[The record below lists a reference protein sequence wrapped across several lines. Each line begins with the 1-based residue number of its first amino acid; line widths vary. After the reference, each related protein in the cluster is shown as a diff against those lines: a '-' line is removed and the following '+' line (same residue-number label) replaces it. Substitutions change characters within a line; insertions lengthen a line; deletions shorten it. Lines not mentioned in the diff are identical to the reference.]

1 MKLYLKECKKITASI
16 IFYLFIAI
24 LIFSWFQN
32 FRGVTQTE
40 INWANGIEPADIGF
54 ERPLLSKPSE
64 KDDYFGSKVSE
75 DNPEAIMTGVTR
87 ALLSEYEANS
97 YATYPLGYYKAIT
110 LSGDEQKQVLGILC
124 EITGLTEEELKNLP
138 DDYFP
143 AVTGTIISFDAMNVD
158 KDGNLN
164 MEMGSETDTKSEDNK
179 YAHFVSQVTYE
190 HFKELTRKMEAII
203 GEKGSQYSPEMM
215 ITYFGMSEM
224 TYEEA
229 LEEYNQ
235 TINQDKVTG
244 GFARLFCDYMG
255 LALGLYPVFL
265 VVIIW
270 MKDRMSNATELIYS
284 RNISST
290 KLVLSRYLAGITMV
304 LIPVLLL
311 SLESLVPLISFGAKN
326 GIQID
331 CFAYIKYIVWWLLP
345 EVMVVCAIGMFF
357 TLLTDSPIAIVLQF
371 MWWMVD
377 KGATGLSGDTKL
389 TTLMIRHNTLRG
401 YETIQEDLQIICM
414 NRLLMAGIGIL
425 FVVLSIWVLTSK
437 RKGKINA
444 ANVYNRGL
452 GYIQGKLS
460 SVSKN

>member
-75 DNPEAIMTGVTR
+75 DNPEEIMTGVTR

-460 SVSKN
+460 SGSKN